1 MTDITELL
9 RNIKTK
15 VYGKDVRQAIHDA
28 IQQCYLDGKV
38 GAIDMV
44 ARNQISNLVAENNDT
59 SGNSELTDIR
69 VGVDGTRYGSAGEAV
84 RKQVGSIKTSQKEI
98 REQVPILTGHMNSA
112 RKRMTEDKADMRFFS
127 YGSISSSGEIID
139 SQKEIVSVLYS
150 RHKNESITPP
160 DGYEVR
166 IASYYSSN
174 GSLNRIENWTSNT
187 TMYSADNDSVKD
199 RVSIR
204 RKDGGDITTDEL
216 VDKISTTISDLKAFY
231 KIDRALNDLKK
242 ELRKENESVSDEVD
256 SVRNDLESAP
266 DKIVNMHVWEKFS
279 SNLTPNLAAEKALSL
294 GSWMAGIPGM
304 KPDFVINYSDGIGKT
319 EGEIVLAD
327 PVRSFHVTNSS
338 DYEKLNSLRGK
349 YVKKASAED
358 GIFKVATNA
367 SFYVVTEKKSV
378 EMYVMKC
385 SSAQHVDS
393 VGYTA
398 SYGHVTSADQNA
410 YPNTGLQDGFRYEYK
425 GTIGQTVSKSGVMED
440 NIESLTK
447 DVDYLKKNCTGG
459 SGSSGGTGSN
469 GKDGVGILRVEQ
481 TTTSTEDGGTN
492 IVTVTK
498 TNGEKSTFQVRNGSK
513 GSKVDKGDAGEKGE
527 PGAKGDTGVTPNIT
541 IGTVNTLESG
551 QSATASI
558 TGTTENPVLNL
569 GIPKGA
575 AGSGNGSGT
584 VDTSKT
590 FMTGLHV
597 YSTEVLADLDN
608 MEDNRAYLISCH
620 GVKNVPIDGNAMAC
634 SVGFSNKYI
643 VHVFTSLGDNRTFIR
658 TKNGTSFGSWKE
670 LQNNESSNVEVTE
683 SPYKGKT
690 IVAFGDSII
699 AGWGWKEGTGIIQ
712 PLKEKYPDATWI
724 NKAESGANMAVTSSP
739 AHTPI
744 VNQITSY
751 TGAADAIILD
761 GGVNDKN
768 NGISIGSIT
777 AGYDATYD
785 TSTFCGALESSLQYI
800 MDRYPLAVKL
810 YIIPHSFGKDN
821 SFLDSI
827 YEKAIE
833 ICKKWNM
840 PYLDMRVYSQIAMT
854 SANKDKYTYN
864 PNSKKGDGV
873 HPNETWYRTFYCPVI
888 DQALQNQGIGS
899 ISASEAPEVAA
910 VTGVKLDQTTL
921 TLEAGDSAQLT
932 ATVQPTN
939 ATNKSVTWSA
949 NNSNVSVSGGKVTA
963 KTAGSSV
970 VTVTTADGGYTAQ
983 CNVTVNESTATDHT
997 ELASLSLDGNCYFD
1011 TEIMPDENTNTKA
1024 KWNLQS
1030 GTTYIAGARDDNYK
1044 FGYTCTDN
1052 FYAVRGTVNSSA
1064 KPANYWNG
1072 DWIINQTGVSYQ
1084 FGDTTVATDAIDS
1097 FALTSPYYLGNMSK
1111 NGAPAGTGVI
1121 GKIYYAQI
1129 YSGDTLQADMIPVK
1143 KSDGTVC
1150 LYDKIRKKYI
1160 YKSGNGTVTE

>member
-1 MTDITELL
+1 MADLQITQEITVDLDDRSPFEYVVVKQGDKNSRIVAVTLL
-9 RNIKTK
+9 QNKQVFTIPTGTTARIKYYK
-15 VYGKDVRQAIHDA
+15 P
-28 IQQCYLDGKV
+28 DGNEV
-38 GAIDMV
+38 
-44 ARNQISNLVAENNDT
+44 LNDCT
-59 SGNSELTDIR
+59 ISGNKILVTYTEQMLAAS
-69 VGVDGTRYGSAGEAV
+69 GTG
-84 RKQVGSIKTSQKEI
+84 K
-98 REQVPILTGHMNSA
+98 
-112 RKRMTEDKADMRFFS
+112 
-127 YGSISSSGEIID
+127 GEIMLTKD
-139 SQKEIVSVLYS
+139 SKELKSATFYTKIVSSVY
-150 RHKNESITPP
+150 KT
-160 DGYEVR
+160 DGFVSDKEFLSMRTVINDMDQAAQAATTNAN
-166 IASYYSSN
+166 IAKQAAIN
-174 GSLNRIENWTSNT
+174 
-187 TMYSADNDSVKD
+187 ADN
-199 RVSIR
+199 
-204 RKDGGDITTDEL
+204 
-216 VDKISTTISDLKAFY
+216 A
-231 KIDRALNDLKK
+231 ALEAKK
-242 ELRKENESVSDEVD
+242 QAEELRKEIE
-256 SVRNDLESAP
+256 NDLELER
-266 DKIVNMHVWEKFS
+266 DKIVNVHVWEKIS
-279 SNLTPNLAAEKALSL
+279 SKLIPNLAAEKALDL
-294 GSWMAGIPGM
+294 GTWPVGVAGM
-304 KPDFVINYSDGIGKT
+304 KPDFTISYSDGIGKT

-327 PVRSFHVTNSS
+327 PIKSCRVTNSS
-338 DYEKLNSLRGK
+338 DYEKLDFLRGK
-349 YVKKASAED
+349 YVKKASAKD

-367 SFYVVTEKKSV
+367 SFSVVKEKNSI

-393 VGYTA
+393 AGYT
-398 SYGHVTSADQNA
+398 SEYVTSANRSA
-410 YPNTGLQDGFRYEYK
+410 YPDSGLQNEYRYEYR

-513 GSKVDKGDAGEKGE
+513 GSKGDKGDA
-527 PGAKGDTGVTPNIT
+527 GAKGDTGVTPNFT

>member
-1 MTDITELL
+1 MADLQITQEITVDLDDRSPFEYVVVKQGDKNSRIVAVTLL
-9 RNIKTK
+9 QNKQVFTIPTGTTARIKYYK
-15 VYGKDVRQAIHDA
+15 P
-28 IQQCYLDGKV
+28 DGNEV
-38 GAIDMV
+38 
-44 ARNQISNLVAENNDT
+44 LNDCT
-59 SGNSELTDIR
+59 ISGNKILVTYTEQMLAAS
-69 VGVDGTRYGSAGEAV
+69 GTG
-84 RKQVGSIKTSQKEI
+84 K
-98 REQVPILTGHMNSA
+98 
-112 RKRMTEDKADMRFFS
+112 
-127 YGSISSSGEIID
+127 GEIMLTKD
-139 SQKEIVSVLYS
+139 SKELKSATFYTKIVSSVY
-150 RHKNESITPP
+150 KT
-160 DGYEVR
+160 DGFVSDKEFLSMRTVINDMDQAAQAATTNAN
-166 IASYYSSN
+166 IAKQAATN
-174 GSLNRIENWTSNT
+174 
-187 TMYSADNDSVKD
+187 ADN
-199 RVSIR
+199 
-204 RKDGGDITTDEL
+204 
-216 VDKISTTISDLKAFY
+216 A
-231 KIDRALNDLKK
+231 ALEAKK
-242 ELRKENESVSDEVD
+242 QAEELRKEIE
-256 SVRNDLESAP
+256 NDLELER
-266 DKIVNMHVWEKFS
+266 DKIVNVHVWEKIS
-279 SNLTPNLAAEKALSL
+279 SKLIPNLAAEKALDL
-294 GSWMAGIPGM
+294 GTWPAGVAGM
-304 KPDFVINYSDGIGKT
+304 KPDFTISYSDGIGKT

-327 PVRSFHVTNSS
+327 PIKSCRVTNSS
-338 DYEKLNSLRGK
+338 DYEKLDFLRGK
-349 YVKKASAED
+349 YVKKASAKD

-367 SFYVVTEKKSV
+367 SFSVVKEKNSI

-393 VGYTA
+393 AGYT
-398 SYGHVTSADQNA
+398 SEYVTSANRSA
-410 YPNTGLQDGFRYEYK
+410 YPDSGLQNEYRYEYR

-513 GSKVDKGDAGEKGE
+513 GSKGDKGDA
-527 PGAKGDTGVTPNIT
+527 GAKGDTGVTPNFT

>member
-1 MTDITELL
+1 MADLQITQEITVDLDDRSPFEYVVVKQGDKNSRIVAVTLL
-9 RNIKTK
+9 QNKQVFTIPTGTTARIKYYK
-15 VYGKDVRQAIHDA
+15 P
-28 IQQCYLDGKV
+28 DGNEV
-38 GAIDMV
+38 
-44 ARNQISNLVAENNDT
+44 LNDCT
-59 SGNSELTDIR
+59 ISGNKILVTYTEQMLAAS
-69 VGVDGTRYGSAGEAV
+69 GTG
-84 RKQVGSIKTSQKEI
+84 K
-98 REQVPILTGHMNSA
+98 
-112 RKRMTEDKADMRFFS
+112 
-127 YGSISSSGEIID
+127 GEIMLTKD
-139 SQKEIVSVLYS
+139 SKELKSATFYTKIVSSVY
-150 RHKNESITPP
+150 KT
-160 DGYEVR
+160 DGFVSDKEFLSMRTVINDMDQAAQAATTNAN
-166 IASYYSSN
+166 IAKQAATN
-174 GSLNRIENWTSNT
+174 
-187 TMYSADNDSVKD
+187 ADN
-199 RVSIR
+199 
-204 RKDGGDITTDEL
+204 
-216 VDKISTTISDLKAFY
+216 A
-231 KIDRALNDLKK
+231 ALEAKK
-242 ELRKENESVSDEVD
+242 QAEELRKEIE
-256 SVRNDLESAP
+256 NDLELER
-266 DKIVNMHVWEKFS
+266 DKIVNVHVWEKIS
-279 SNLTPNLAAEKALSL
+279 SKLIPNLAAEKALSL
-294 GSWMAGIPGM
+294 GSWPAGVAGM
-304 KPDFVINYSDGIGKT
+304 KPDFTISYSDGIGKT

-327 PVRSFHVTNSS
+327 PIKSWRVTNSS
-338 DYEKLNSLRGK
+338 DYEKLDFLRGK
-349 YVKKASAED
+349 YVKKASAKD

-367 SFYVVTEKKSV
+367 SFSVVKEKNSI

-393 VGYTA
+393 AGYT
-398 SYGHVTSADQNA
+398 SEYVTSANRSA
-410 YPNTGLQDGFRYEYK
+410 YPDSGLQNEYRYEYR

-513 GSKVDKGDAGEKGE
+513 GSKGDKGDA
-527 PGAKGDTGVTPNIT
+527 GAKGDTGVTPNFT